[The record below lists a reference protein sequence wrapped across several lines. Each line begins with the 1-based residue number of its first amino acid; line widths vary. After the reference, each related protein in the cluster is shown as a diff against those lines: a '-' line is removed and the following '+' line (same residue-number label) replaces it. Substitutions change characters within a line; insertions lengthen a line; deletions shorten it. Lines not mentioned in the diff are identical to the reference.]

1 MLAALR
7 WSLRWTLAAVGAG
20 AVAAVLVVLLVGGS
34 GKVNFSRLN
43 IDTSGRANLVSGGL
57 DLFAERPL

>member
-7 WSLRWTLAAVGAG
+7 WSWRWTLAAVVAG
-20 AVAAVLVVLLVGGS
+20 VVAAVLVVTLVGGS

-43 IDTSGRANLVSGGL
+43 IDTSGRANLVSGGI
-57 DLFAERPL
+57 DLFGERPI